1 MIKLYSFGS
10 PNVVKIYIALEE
22 LGLAYEVQPVDV
34 LAGGQLEPGFL
45 TLNPNGKV
53 PVIVDPEGPDSAPFT
68 CFESGAILL
77 YLAEKTGRLLPHSAA
92 ARYEAIQWLMVQLT
106 AVGPSFGQCIHF
118 HRFAPGEGNDYARS
132 RYMTQAVRVSEALE
146 RRLAVSPWL
155 SGEEYGIADVATW
168 PWARIM
174 PRFLSAE
181 VVARLPA
188 TARWIA
194 TVGERPAVKA
204 ALARVED
211 LRGQVTALDAA
222 TAQEFDRFFARGQ
235 FAAA

>member
-22 LGLAYEVQPVDV
+22 LGLPYEVEAVDV
-34 LAGGQLEPGFL
+34 LAAKQFDPAFLE
-45 TLNPNGKV
+45 LNPNGKV
-53 PVIVDPEGPDSAPFT
+53 PVIVDSEGPEGAPFT
-68 CFESGAILL
+68 CFESGAILM
-77 YLAEKTGRLLPHSAA
+77 YLAEKTGRLMPRSTA
-92 ARYEAIQWLMVQLT
+92 ARYETLQWMMVQLT

-118 HRFAPGEGNDYARS
+118 HRFAPSDGNDYARS
-132 RYMTQAVRVSEALE
+132 RYMTQVVRVSEALE
-146 RRLAVSPWL
+146 RRLAAAPWL
-155 SGEEYGIADVATW
+155 SGAEYGIADVATW

-188 TARWIA
+188 TTRWLG

-204 ALARVED
+204 ALARVEEFQG
-211 LRGQVTALDAA
+211 RVTALA
-222 TAQEFDRFFARGQ
+222 TATPQEIDRFFARGQ
-235 FAAA
+235 YAVA